1 MTAGEN
7 YFFAIGVCLAWV
19 PPVQACANDVK
30 LIQDALSSR
39 LPLTT
44 RHIRT
49 LLGPKATYPAVIA
62 GFAWL
67 QNAAV
72 PQDTVIIYYSG
83 HGVLVDDETGTR
95 RRVWTRPSISGRTP
109 LPLAAW
115 RPFGPRP
122 KGKVCYPN
130 LISSE
135 LFDSLVVPDHGC
147 SAVRVVGAG
156 GRAYSIAPATRTG
169 LPCPLTPCPIC
180 SRPVTSPGGASR
192 RIP

>member
-1 MTAGEN
+1 VTAGEN

-49 LLGPKATYPAVIA
+49 LLGPEATYPAVIA

-72 PQDTVIIYYSG
+72 PQDTVII
-83 HGVLVDDETGTR
+83 
-95 RRVWTRPSISGRTP
+95 
-109 LPLAAW
+109 
-115 RPFGPRP
+115 
-122 KGKVCYPN
+122 
-130 LISSE
+130 
-135 LFDSLVVPDHGC
+135 SLVATAFWLMMKRG
-147 SAVRVVGAG
+147 RGVGY
-156 GRAYSIAPATRTG
+156 GRG
-169 LPCPLTPCPIC
+169 LLSLVENPSL
-180 SRPVTSPGGASR
+180 
-192 RIP
+192 